1 MDIFVCYCEEW
12 ETRLVTSKQHYI
24 RSLAKENSR
33 VIYAEVPKSIFHI
46 LISKRILNNIYNFLF
61 EERFYK
67 SEENIWVMKSYTL
80 FPYSRKFGL
89 FDTLLLNKLNQLSVL
104 KQIKKCFKKIDFK
117 DPVLISYYPFIYP
130 VIKKI
135 NFKKIIFHV
144 VDNWMAFNVPR
155 SMNSLI
161 EKMTITADVTITS
174 SSIMHKELSKFSK
187 DVYLLDHGTDIDL
200 FKPVINFEIEEH
212 KLIYDMKKPIIGYY
226 GALHKIDFKLVSEVS
241 TIHHDKS
248 FIFIGP
254 ISGEQG
260 IKSNLILPKNV
271 FLFESISREELPNI
285 LVGLDLFWMP
295 FKNDEITKYMLP
307 IKIFEVLSAGLP
319 VISTDLPECRRV
331 GKDLVNYASDVKD
344 FSNLINHIT
353 GDNNTDLRYH
363 RAISMREYDWSERY
377 KIFKSYITRDQNEK

>member
-1 MDIFVCYCEEW
+1 MDIFVGYCEEW
-12 ETRLVTSKQHYI
+12 QTGLVTSKQHYI
-24 RSLAKENSR
+24 RRLAKDNSR

-46 LISKRILNNIYNFLF
+46 LISKKILSNIYNFLF
-61 EERFYK
+61 EERFYE

-80 FPYSRKFGL
+80 FPYSRKFSL
-89 FDTLLLNKLNQLSVL
+89 FDSLLLNKFNQLSVL
-104 KQIKKCFKKIDFK
+104 RQIKKCFKKIEFN
-117 DPVLISYYPFIYP
+117 DPVLLSYYPFIHP

-161 EKMTITADVTITS
+161 KKMTITADVTITS
-174 SSIMHKELSKFSK
+174 SSLMHKELSKFSE
-187 DVYLLDHGTDIDL
+187 DVYLLDHGTDLDL

-212 KLIYDMKKPIIGYY
+212 KLICDMKKPIIGYY
-226 GALHKIDFKLVSEVS
+226 GALHKIDFNLVFEVS
-241 TIHHDKS
+241 KIHNDKS

-260 IKSNLILPKNV
+260 IKNNLIPPKNV
-271 FLFESISREELPNI
+271 FLFESLSREELPNI

-295 FKNDEITKYMLP
+295 FKNNEITKYMLP

-319 VISTDLPECRRV
+319 VISTDLLECRRV
-331 GKDLVNYASDVKD
+331 GKDLVKFANDVEGFSD
-344 FSNLINHIT
+344 LI
-353 GDNNTDLRYH
+353 DYFMCENNIDLRYH
-363 RAISMREYDWSERY
+363 RAFSMHQYDWNERY
-377 KIFKSYITRDQNEK
+377 KIFKNYITRD

>member
-1 MDIFVCYCEEW
+1 MDIFVGYCEEW
-12 ETRLVTSKQHYI
+12 ETGLVTSKQHYI
-24 RSLAKENSR
+24 RRLAKDNSR

-46 LISKRILNNIYNFLF
+46 LISKKILSNIYNFLF
-61 EERFYK
+61 EERFYE
-67 SEENIWVMKSYTL
+67 SEENIWVMKSYTF
-80 FPYSRKFGL
+80 FPYSRKFRL
-89 FDTLLLNKLNQLSVL
+89 FDSLLLNKFNQLSVL
-104 KQIKKCFKKIDFK
+104 RQIKKCFKKIEFN
-117 DPVLISYYPFIYP
+117 DPVLLSYYPLIHP

-161 EKMTITADVTITS
+161 EKMTISADVTITS
-174 SSIMHKELSKFSK
+174 SAIMHKELSKFSE
-187 DVYLLDHGTDIDL
+187 DVYLLDHGTDLDL

-226 GALHKIDFKLVSEVS
+226 GALHKIDFNLVFEVS
-241 TIHHDKS
+241 KIHDDKS

-260 IKSNLILPKNV
+260 IKNNLIPPKNV
-271 FLFESISREELPNI
+271 FLFESLSREELPNI

-295 FKNDEITKYMLP
+295 FKNNEITKYMLP

-331 GKDLVNYASDVKD
+331 AKDLINFANDVEGFSD
-344 FSNLINHIT
+344 LI
-353 GDNNTDLRYH
+353 DYFMSENNTDLRYH
-363 RAISMREYDWSERY
+363 RAFSMHQYDWNERY
-377 KIFKSYITRDQNEK
+377 KIFKNYIIRD

>member
-24 RSLAKENSR
+24 RRLAKDNSR

-46 LISKRILNNIYNFLF
+46 LISKKILNNIYNFLF
-61 EERFYK
+61 EERFYQ

-80 FPYSRKFGL
+80 FPYSRKLRL
-89 FDTLLLNKLNQLSVL
+89 FDTELLNKLNQLSL
-104 KQIKKCFKKIDFK
+104 LNQIKKCFKKIEFK
-117 DPVLISYYPFIYP
+117 DPVLISYYPFIHP

-155 SMNSLI
+155 SMSSLI

-174 SSIMHKELSKFSK
+174 SSNMHKELNKFSE
-187 DVYLLDHGTDIDL
+187 DVYLLDHGTDLDL
-200 FKPVINFEIEEH
+200 FKPVINFEIKEH
-212 KLIYDMKKPIIGYY
+212 KLIHDMKKPIIGYY
-226 GALHKIDFKLVSEVS
+226 GALHKIDFNLVSEVS
-241 TIHHDKS
+241 KIHHDKS

-260 IKSNLILPKNV
+260 IKEDLNLQKNV
-271 FLFESISREELPNI
+271 FLFESICREELPNI

-307 IKIFEVLSAGLP
+307 IKLFEVLSAGLP
-319 VISTDLPECRRV
+319 VISSDLPESRRV
-331 GKDLVNYASDVKD
+331 AKDLVNYAKDVEG
-344 FSNLINHIT
+344 FSELIGHCIN
-353 GDNNTDLRYH
+353 DNNKDLRYH
-363 RAISMREYDWSERY
+363 RALSMQQYDWNERY
-377 KIFKSYITRDQNEK
+377 KIFKNHIIRDKNE